1 MASLSIDGGDKDKPK
16 TKESLCGMVA
26 KKTSWWA
33 IPIMSLVLAIFP
45 SVYIYGEP
53 HFEKVNTEY
62 VAINDLAARNIAFL
76 CAILFGLNTLIS
88 LILTFASSVGISRDY
103 LDATKLYESAMLA
116 YKSDFLRTSASLLIV
131 SLSFIYHQAPQNSDD
146 HEDREV
152 YGWAVMLSIIVSFV
166 YKLYAEAG
174 HRLYIEEEKLL
185 DTPREAAKNDGS
197 HVILS
202 ITAFVLLIVNS
213 TITTNG
219 LKPDVEGDPT
229 QLFWILLTYIL
240 VSGLETLSD
249 SGRKIPVLSKVM
261 ESFFDGIFGVR
272 ASRIL
277 ACFALVMSGVFLA
290 KHPTQDSLVIVLL
303 IVALEGLQTGVVD
316 FKAVLSDDG
325 LDLRNLQGIVSFL
338 TGILA
343 IVVLY
348 VDQKT
353 PHLTVED
360 ISPFNKTLDAYK
372 QDRVLEPTF
381 MLMRAVLTVAGILK
395 LVEGVLYLIK
405 LAKRSGDNES
415 ALKQKFEKFSTLG
428 LLVTSSFL
436 WAGGVTFWGMLA
448 DDVEDAE
455 INTLAATLFFIVV
468 LILRVIDCLTT
479 SDLPFA
485 IWPPNLNENEKG
497 EKALKKVSN
506 DNIRTWLVFGSLV
519 TSLGFLLRYWE
530 NPPDPMC
537 SDSEA
542 EGYKDITCVNGIWA
556 TILISIHVLVA
567 IPALLPI
574 GKCDAP
580 RNLALSA
587 ISVVRTLVSTAVICL
602 LVVLIGQTDAVS
614 QQKNITAPDSGVNN
628 LFGALIAY
636 LFADAFGD
644 GFL

>member
-1 MASLSIDGGDKDKPK
+1 MASLSIDGAEKKKPK

-26 KKTSWWA
+26 KKSSAVA
-33 IPIMSLVLAIFP
+33 IPIMSLALAIFP

-53 HFEKVNTEY
+53 HFAKVNTEY

-76 CAILFGLNTLIS
+76 CAILFGLNTFIS
-88 LILTFASSVGISRDY
+88 LILTFASSVGINSDY
-103 LDATKLYESAMLA
+103 LDATKLYQSAMLA

-131 SLSFIYHQAPQNSDD
+131 SLSFIYHQAPQKSDD
-146 HEDREV
+146 HEDREN
-152 YGWAVMLSIIVSFV
+152 YGWAVMVSIIVSFV

-185 DTPREAAKNDGS
+185 DKPSEAAKNDGS

-202 ITAFVLLIVNS
+202 IVAFVMLLVNS
-213 TITTNG
+213 TITQNG

-229 QLFWILLTYIL
+229 QLFWILLTYII
-240 VSGLETLSD
+240 VSALETLSD
-249 SGRKIPVLSKVM
+249 SGLKIPVLSNVM
-261 ESFFDGIFGVR
+261 ESFFDGIFGIR

-290 KHPTQDSLVIVLL
+290 KHPTQDSLVVVLL

-325 LDLRNLQGIVSFL
+325 VYLRNWQGVFSLIV
-338 TGILA
+338 GVLA
-343 IVVLY
+343 IIQLY
-348 VDQKT
+348 VDQNT
-353 PHLTVED
+353 THLTVED
-360 ISPFNKTLDAYK
+360 ISPFNKSLDTYK

-395 LVEGVLYLIK
+395 LVEGVLYFVK
-405 LAKRSGDNES
+405 VAKRSDDNES

-448 DDVEDAE
+448 NEVEDSK
-455 INTLAATLFFIVV
+455 INTAAATWFFIAV
-468 LILRVIDCLTT
+468 LCLRVVDCLTT
-479 SDLPFA
+479 SNLPFA
-485 IWPPNLNENEKG
+485 IWPPTLNEDEMG

-519 TSLGFLLRYWE
+519 TSLGFLLRYWQ

-537 SDSEA
+537 SDGEA
-542 EGYKDITCVNGIWA
+542 EGYKDITCVNGGFA
-556 TILISIHVLVA
+556 TALISIHVLVA

-574 GKCDAP
+574 AKCGAV
-580 RNLALSA
+580 RNVALST
-587 ISVVRTLVSTAVICL
+587 IPVVRTLVSTAVICL